1 MTFTILKKEFF
12 ETLRTPRFAVAVAL
26 CLVLIPLSTYVNVKD
41 YERRLAAY
49 QESERLLHEPWARI
63 SFGYDTPI
71 EGFRPPSPYSIFSIG
86 LDHLLPNIVVTSRDG
101 FTFTNN
107 QWITNPRAVLSGRI
121 DLLFVVSTILSLLA
135 FLFAASSFS
144 ARIDDGE
151 LRFTL
156 SSPVSRSQLLFGK
169 LIGGFLALL
178 LPYLLGLAL
187 AGAIVAGV
195 GPVFPPDWLFYV
207 FLVLVVSVLFLL
219 SQFTL
224 AVLVCLIVPRASLVV
239 LMFVWIIVT
248 FVVPQTTPLI
258 AELVYPALPRQ
269 TVDLQKELAR
279 HRCEIALLQ
288 ELHSVPDSIVVA
300 YGANPAQLRNPL
312 DPRATERDKTIQAIY
327 WERVKPLVLRSQHDA
342 ADSSSRLD
350 EQYQQTVRKQEGLA
364 RALTLLTPAGCF
376 GSFIAEISSTGVHE
390 MENLMRNAALFHDQ
404 AFDAIYGR
412 FTKEIYVRGENIVP
426 TDREESL
433 KSPPQAPNMAY
444 ERVDVAEIFP
454 SLIPEVGFLALYVLA
469 FFLGV
474 LVRFRNLNLVDRPST
489 GER

>member
-1 MTFTILKKEFF
+1 
-12 ETLRTPRFAVAVAL
+12 
-26 CLVLIPLSTYVNVKD
+26 
-41 YERRLAAY
+41 
-49 QESERLLHEPWARI
+49 
-63 SFGYDTPI
+63 
-71 EGFRPPSPYSIFSIG
+71 
-86 LDHLLPNIVVTSRDG
+86 
-101 FTFTNN
+101 
-107 QWITNPRAVLSGRI
+107 VLSGRI
-121 DLLFVVSTILSLLA
+121 DLLFVVSIILSLLA

-144 ARIDDGE
+144 ASIDDGE

-187 AGAIVAGV
+187 AGAIIAVV
-195 GPVFPPDWLFYV
+195 GLVFPPDWLFYA
-207 FLVLVVSVLFLL
+207 FLVLAVSVLFLF

-224 AVLVCLIVPRASLVV
+224 AVLVCLTVPRASLIV
-239 LMFVWIIVT
+239 LMFVWIIFTLVI
-248 FVVPQTTPLI
+248 PQTTPLI

-269 TVDLQKELAR
+269 TVDLEKELAR
-279 HRCEIALLQ
+279 HRCEIALVQ
-288 ELHSVPDSIVVA
+288 ELHSVRDSIVAA
-300 YGANPAQLRNPL
+300 YGVNPDQLRHPL

-342 ADSSSRLD
+342 ADSSFRLD

-364 RALTLLTPAGCF
+364 RGLTLLTPVGCF

-390 MENLMRNAALFHDQ
+390 MENLKRNAALFHDQ
-404 AFDAIYGR
+404 AVNAIYSR

-433 KSPPQAPNMAY
+433 KSPPQVPYMAY
-444 ERVDVAEIFP
+444 ERVDVAQIFP
-454 SLIPEVGFLALYVLA
+454 SLIAEVGILA
-469 FFLGV
+469 FYAVALFVGV
-474 LVRFRNLNLVDRPST
+474 LVRFRTLNLVDRPST